1 MKKIIIIGIAIII
14 LMGLGI
20 FTVRFF
26 SGEDDWICEKGE
38 WVKHG
43 NPNTEKPKTSCGSA
57 TVDVQKK
64 DNKNEALN
72 SVSENNNQVV
82 GGPCSYEKFDGK
94 CEIVEVAGGGM
105 VKFKFRPDETMNLED
120 VGWTKE
126 DDILEKVYEE
136 NTSDTGNAGKGEFL
150 DCRIELITKGTCTP
164 TIFSFR

>member
-1 MKKIIIIGIAIII
+1 MKKFIIIGIVTII

-43 NPNTEKPKTSCGSA
+43 NPNTEKPTTPCGS
-57 TVDVQKK
+57 TFTNSQ
-64 DNKNEALN
+64 NKENGNEASN
-72 SVSENNNQVV
+72 SVPENNKQVV

-94 CEIVEVAGGGM
+94 CEIVEVAGEGT

-126 DDILEKVYEE
+126 DDVLEKVYEE
-136 NTSDTGNAGKGEFL
+136 HISDTGNAKKGEIL
-150 DCRIELITKGTCTP
+150 DCKIELIAKGTCTP